1 MISLKK
7 KVNLTKKTLPCY
19 KVELRKNVIVNLR
32 KDNSHNT

>member
-19 KVELRKNVIVNLR
+19 KVDLRKLQVVDLR
-32 KDNSHNT
+32 KKVAV